1 MKALL
6 IGATGLVG
14 RLALAELLASSNYSQ
29 VITISRSAIDLEHP
43 KLLSIIADFS
53 EVITTPEKYA
63 DALSVDQLFCTLG
76 TTIKTVGGDKA
87 QFVKIDLEWPVA
99 IAKLS
104 SERGCGAIFAVSA
117 LGANS
122 ASGNLYSRTKGQLEE
137 QLEAIGFHS
146 CIIYQPSLLIGKRD
160 QLNQPPRR
168 GESIGQALMPL
179 ANPLLRGN
187 LRKYRGTPIQAIATQ
202 MVKDG
207 VNPPQGFKRHY
218 FTD

>member
-14 RLALAELLASSNYSQ
+14 RLVLDQLLANDQYTQ
-29 VITISRSAIDLEHP
+29 VFTISRSPLSVDHP
-43 KLLSIIADFS
+43 KLVSVVAGFDKVIAN
-53 EVITTPEKYA
+53 A
-63 DALSVDQLFCTLG
+63 DQFRETFAVDHLFCTLG

-99 IAKLS
+99 IAKLVKEHGGS
-104 SERGCGAIFAVSA
+104 GLFAVSA

-122 ASGNLYSRTKGQLEE
+122 NSGSLYPRTKGLLEE
-137 QLEAIGFHS
+137 QLEALAFDS
-146 CIIYQPSLLIGKRD
+146 CAIYQPSLLIGKRD
-160 QLNQPPRR
+160 QLNQPSRR

-179 ANPLLRGN
+179 VNPMLRGN
-187 LRKYRGTPIQAIATQ
+187 LRKYRGTAIQAIADQ
-202 MVKDG
+202 MLVDG
-207 VNPPQGFKRHY
+207 LNPPGEFKRHY